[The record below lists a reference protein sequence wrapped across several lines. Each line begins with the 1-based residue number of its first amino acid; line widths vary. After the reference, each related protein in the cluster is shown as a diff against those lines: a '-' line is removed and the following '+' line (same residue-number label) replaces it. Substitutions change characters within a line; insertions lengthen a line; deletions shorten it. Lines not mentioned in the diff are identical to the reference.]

1 MKLPF
6 ALVMALR
13 ETRSSRRRLGLYTG
27 AIGLGVAALVS
38 INSFRANVATAINN
52 ESRNL
57 LGADLELR
65 SRRPFSDET
74 QLVLDSTEV
83 DGLAVSYVTT
93 FNSMVLSKRTGL
105 TRFIEVR
112 GIEGPYPYY
121 GQVVTEPP
129 GRWGTMGNRHW
140 IVVDPAVMV
149 QLNTIRGDTVSLG
162 DAKFVLDASVVK
174 VPGDIGFRSVFAPRI
189 YVPAKYLDETGLL
202 GFGTRTSYRAYLK
215 FTDDRSLNDFL
226 ESHLTLLR
234 SEGIGY
240 DTASERQ
247 EDIARSLD
255 LLTRFLG
262 MVGLIALLLG
272 GIGVASAIHVFIKE
286 KLPTVAILRCLGTRQ
301 STILAIYVA
310 QAALTGLV
318 GAIAGAMLGVLVQVN
333 LPTVL
338 ADFLPLEVPTFIEWP
353 TVLAGLG
360 IGVWASVAFA
370 LLPLLTVRNV
380 SPLQALRSDV
390 EQSPPRSR
398 ARYWIYLAL
407 VITVFALSLWQAPEL
422 QVGAAFAGAIIGATG
437 LLWVAAWIMMKMIR
451 RLLRRRLTYIVRQGV
466 ANLYRPH
473 NQTIAVTL
481 AVGFGVFLITSLYVV
496 QNNLISQ
503 LSVDESSDAP
513 SLVLFDIQKSQK
525 DSVERIIAANGMPV
539 LGVTA
544 IAPARISHLNGR
556 PVPELLTDTTSPR
569 RNRWPLTRE
578 YRNTYRDSLL
588 PSEQIVS
595 GSWWDPDDPL
605 AGTPR
610 SERIARISLEDD
622 LASRL
627 RVSVGDHITWD
638 LQGVPIETEIAS
650 LRTVDWAQ
658 LNLNFFA
665 VFEPGAIDDAPQTFV
680 ALTGDESALR
690 RAELQRDIVVAFPNV
705 SAVDLTLLQETVNK
719 IVGSVTFAIRFMAV
733 FSIAS
738 GLIVLF
744 GAVATSRFQ
753 RIRESV
759 LLRTLGAERR
769 QIMLM
774 LFTEYSALGLLS
786 GVTGTVLGTAAG
798 WALITYLFEMSF
810 ETPPVALLAFC
821 LGTVA
826 ITIMVGLGASRE
838 VVNRP
843 PLAVIRQMAQ

>member
-1 MKLPF
+1 MRLPF

-65 SRRPFSDET
+65 SRRPFSDEI

-83 DGLAVSYVTT
+83 DGPEVSYVTT

-121 GQVVTEPP
+121 GEVVTEPP
-129 GRWGTMGNRHW
+129 GRWETMGNRHW

-149 QLNTIRGDTVSLG
+149 QLNTVRGDTVSLG

-189 YVPAKYLDETGLL
+189 YVPAKYLEETGLL

-215 FTDDRSLNDFL
+215 FPSDRNLDDFL

-247 EDIARSLD
+247 ENIARSLD
-255 LLTRFLG
+255 LLARFLG

-310 QAALTGLV
+310 QAVLTGFV
-318 GAIAGAMLGVLVQVN
+318 GAVAGAMLGVLVQIN

-338 ADFLPLEVPTFIEWP
+338 ADFLPLEVPTTIEWP

-407 VITVFALSLWQAPEL
+407 IVTVFALSIWQAPAL
-422 QVGAAFAGAIIGATG
+422 RVGAAFAGAIIGATA
-437 LLWVAAWIMMKMIR
+437 LLWVAAWTMMKILR

-481 AVGFGVFLITSLYVV
+481 AVGFGVFLITTLYVV

-503 LSVDESSDAP
+503 LSVDESSNAP
-513 SLVLFDIQKSQK
+513 SLVLFDIQKDQK
-525 DSVERIIAANGMPV
+525 DSVEQIIAANEMPV
-539 LGVTA
+539 LGITA

-556 PVPELLTDTTSPR
+556 PVAELLTDTTSPR

-588 PSEQIVS
+588 PSEQVVS
-595 GSWWDPDDPL
+595 GSWWDPDDTL
-605 AGTPR
+605 AALRNEG
-610 SERIARISLEDD
+610 IARISLEDD

-627 RVSVGDHITWD
+627 RVGVGDHITWD

-665 VFEPGAIDDAPQTFV
+665 VFEPGTIDEAPQTFV
-680 ALTGDESALR
+680 ALTGDSSALR

-759 LLRTLGAERR
+759 LLRTLGAGRR

-774 LFTEYSALGLLS
+774 LLTEYSALGLLS

-798 WALITYLFEMSF
+798 WALVTYLFQMSF
-810 ETPPVALLAFC
+810 EPPAVALLAFC